1 MIKWSPCSPSTLMI
15 RVRILLNPKTF
26 IVQKLLE
33 KNKNKLKRG
42 RECSFM
48 EVDISW
54 MDLFLIATSCELKTS
69 VYWGA
74 PILISIIWFSVTLVE
89 PGCTKIVWNGCGW
102 RYSRPVWQKTDLF
115 LLKMDKNGKIL
126 LKLGYTASFFVVGWA
141 ISRCLSTTPHLINRA
156 SLCLSMLHKMLGN
169 FKTDGRIWTKFSEI
183 TRLFAV

>member
-15 RVRILLNPKTF
+15 QVRILLNLKTF

-42 RECSFM
+42 REWSFM

-102 RYSRPVWQKTDLF
+102 RYSRPVWQITDLF
-115 LLKMDKNGKIL
+115 LLKKGKMAKFCWNWATLLLCVCLCYIKWGMDQFGQ
-126 LKLGYTASFFVVGWA
+126 
-141 ISRCLSTTPHLINRA
+141 
-156 SLCLSMLHKMLGN
+156 N
-169 FKTDGRIWTKFSEI
+169 FK
-183 TRLFAV
+183 V